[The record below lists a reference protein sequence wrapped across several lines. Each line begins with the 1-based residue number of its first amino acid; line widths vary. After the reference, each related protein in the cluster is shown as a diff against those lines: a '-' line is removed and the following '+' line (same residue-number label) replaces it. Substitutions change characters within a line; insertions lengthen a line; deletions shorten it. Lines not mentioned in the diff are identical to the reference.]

1 MHRDETTSGVALSLG
16 FSLRDRARVE
26 LDFER

>member
-1 MHRDETTSGVALSLG
+1 VEVSGMGWQG
-16 FSLRDRARVE
+16 FGLRDRARVE